1 MNIAILGSGRV
12 GAALASGLSR
22 AGHSLVLGVRDLER
36 ARSQWR
42 GPDLRF
48 ATLAEATRDA
58 SVVFNATPGD
68 SSVGTLI
75 RLRSELQGKVL
86 IDPANATKR
95 GPNGL
100 PAGLMYPESSLGQ
113 ELQAAL
119 PETKVV
125 KTLNTVLFPVMA
137 NPGLLSS
144 PASVFLCGD
153 DDDAKATARQLLRDL
168 GWTEQ
173 SIEDLGGIDAAQ
185 GTEALILLAA
195 YVIRSRGF
203 APFVLTVAR

>member
-22 AGHSLVLGVRDLER
+22 AGHSLILGVRDLER

-42 GPDLRF
+42 GPELRF
-48 ATLAEATRDA
+48 AALTEATRGA
-58 SVVFNATPGD
+58 SVIINATPGD
-68 SSVGTLI
+68 SSVATL
-75 RLRSELQGKVL
+75 RGLRSELQGKVL
-86 IDPANATKR
+86 IDVANATKR

-100 PAGLMYPESSLGQ
+100 PAGLLYPDSSLGQ

-125 KTLNTVLFPVMA
+125 KALNTVLFPVMA

-144 PASVFLCGD
+144 PATVFLCGD
-153 DDDAKATARQLLRDL
+153 HDDAKTTARQLLRDL
-168 GWTEQ
+168 GWEDK
-173 SIEDLGGIDAAQ
+173 SIEDFGGIDAAQ
-185 GTEALILLAA
+185 GTEALILLAT
-195 YVIRSRGF
+195 YIIRSRGF
-203 APFVLTVAR
+203 IPFALTVAY